1 MATNTAG
8 SPGQDYNKRLTHY
21 LAKRVTYQTLN
32 GAGTGAG
39 TTNATVVIGYLP
51 PKALVLRGQTH
62 IITSFDDTNG
72 DDLDI
77 GVVGGDDDLFASA
90 VDLNTG
96 ATLTTFD
103 DLVIANQYSAT
114 ARTVTCNFTTAPS
127 GNGTTGEAVVMLEYL
142 IEPE

>member
-8 SPGQDYNKRLTHY
+8 APGQDYNRNLVHY
-21 LAKRVTYQTLN
+21 LEKRVTYLTLN
-32 GAGTGAG
+32 GAGTAAG
-39 TTNATVVIGYLP
+39 TTNATVVVGYLP
-51 PKALVLRGQTH
+51 PKNLVLRGQVH

-72 DDLDI
+72 DDLDV
-77 GVVGGDDDLFASA
+77 GVSGSDDDLFASG

-114 ARTVTCNFTTAPS
+114 ARTVTCNFTTVPS
-127 GNGTTGEAVVMLEYL
+127 GNGTMGEAVVMLEYL
-142 IEPE
+142 IYRD